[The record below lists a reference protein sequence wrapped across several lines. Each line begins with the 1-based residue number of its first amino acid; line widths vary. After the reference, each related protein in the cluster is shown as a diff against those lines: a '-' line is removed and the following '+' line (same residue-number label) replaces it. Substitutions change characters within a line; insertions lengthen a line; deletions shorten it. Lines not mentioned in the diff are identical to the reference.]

1 MPAPNIEPNPPL
13 PRRDALL
20 VLAALTGPFA
30 FALNELAS
38 YSLAPTACAAGT
50 KWMLFAVGLLSLLLA
65 AGGAALAWSVG
76 RRLPEGS
83 TEAGEPESSRARFL
97 AWYGAA
103 LGVAFVVAILA
114 LEVPKAVL
122 GVCQ

>member
-1 MPAPNIEPNPPL
+1 MSVE
-13 PRRDALL
+13 RRDALL
-20 VLAALTGPFA
+20 VLAVLAGPFA

-38 YSLAPTACAAGT
+38 YSLAPSACAAGT
-50 KWMLFAVGLLSLLLA
+50 KWMLFAVGLLSLLVA

-76 RRLPEGS
+76 RRLPEGA
-83 TEAGEPESSRARFL
+83 TEGGGLWAARARFL
-97 AWYGAA
+97 ARFGLVLGA
-103 LGVAFVVAILA
+103 AFVVAILA